1 MPLVD
6 NTLLK
11 LHNVQIKLRTD
22 VLLFLTQFNIITVEA
37 PSMASLGS
45 LNKGGNNYYLYISL
59 IGWLLS
65 DYECVYMCTARH
77 PLT

>member
-45 LNKGGNNYYLYISL
+45 LNKGGNNCYLYISL
-59 IGWLLS
+59 IG
-65 DYECVYMCTARH
+65 
-77 PLT
+77 

>member
-22 VLLFLTQFNIITVEA
+22 VLLFLTQFITVEA

-45 LNKGGNNYYLYISL
+45 LNKGGNNCYLYISL
-59 IGWLLS
+59 KGWLQS

-77 PLT
+77 PLI